1 MQFRSTSDDYSPHD
15 LLPAPVPK
23 DTIYP
28 TRYFYENVVKHLV
41 KDTVRIMMNG
51 LHIDLAKVQALEEV
65 LNTQLALVASNL
77 LDNPLIYEFQKL
89 QHKRIVAEYIE
100 DRRSKLR
107 PLDYF
112 LKPFKHNDMTH
123 RSYFVHLF
131 TTKLGLPQ
139 PSELLPTGVPKWDA
153 KLVKKLSTTY
163 PALRRLLAGEL
174 PLDNPSVVEAMSL
187 LAQHKQAIYNRSYLD
202 QIDNPDV
209 ELPPFNPASSLQKQQ
224 LFEWLGIESEEVSKK
239 TGNPVWDRDQV
250 ERINKTTADPIIGDF
265 TQQFIDYSF
274 AAIVR
279 NNFIEAFYK
288 YTVDGRLHG
297 QLNLF
302 GAKSFRYTSQAPK

>member
-65 LNTQLALVASNL
+65 LNTQLDLVASNL
-77 LDNPLIYEFQKL
+77 LSNPLIYEFQKL
-89 QHKRIVAEYIE
+89 QHKRMIEEYCE

-107 PLDYF
+107 PLGHF
-112 LKPFKHNDMTH
+112 LKPFNYKDMTH
-123 RSYFVHLF
+123 RSYFVYLF

-139 PSELLPTGVPKWDA
+139 PSELLPTGIPKWDA
-153 KLVKKLSTTY
+153 RLVKKLSANY
-163 PALRRLLAGEL
+163 PVLRRLLEGKL
-174 PLDNPSVVEAMSL
+174 PLDNPLVEEAMFL
-187 LAQHKQAIYNRSYLD
+187 LAQHKQDIYNRSYLE
-202 QIDNPDV
+202 QIGNPEV

-224 LFEWLGIESEEVSKK
+224 LFEWLGIESEEISKK
-239 TGNPVWDRDQV
+239 TGKPVWDRDQI
-250 ERINKTTADPIIGDF
+250 ERINRTTADPTIRDF

-288 YTVDGRLHG
+288 YTVNGRLHG

-302 GAKSFRYTSQAPK
+302 GAKSFRYTSQSPK